1 MSNTVR
7 FSISLLAGACLF
19 VATAAT
25 SSIGVVRS
33 SGEFR
38 LDGSIVR
45 GNSTVFDGNLIE
57 TTTTRSI
64 VQLDAGQV
72 TLAPESRAKV
82 YHDRTVLEKGA
93 GLLRDAAGKH
103 EFEAA
108 SLHIVPTAKDSVI
121 QVDIQA
127 QGRIAVVARDG
138 EAQVRTSSGVLVASL
153 RTGMELAFDPQ
164 AGASKAVKITG
175 VLEQRNGNYFVTDA
189 TTHVT
194 FQIQGNNLAQYVGK
208 KVVITGSLIPGATP
222 AAGATQV
229 VQAADIQ
236 LAPAAAAGTA
246 GGAAAAGAHTATIA
260 IVGGVAVGGTVI
272 GLVSAGT
279 FSGGSS
285 TSAP

>member
-1 MSNTVR
+1 MTNTFR
-7 FSISLLAGACLF
+7 FLTPIIAGGCLLI
-19 VATAAT
+19 AAT
-25 SSIGVVRS
+25 SSIGVIRS

-45 GNSTVFDGNLIE
+45 GNSTVFDGNLLE
-57 TTTTRSI
+57 TTTTRSV

-72 TLAPESRAKV
+72 TLAPQSRAKV

-108 SLHIVPTAKDSVI
+108 SLHIVPTARDSVI
-121 QVDIQA
+121 QVDIQG
-127 QGRIAVVARDG
+127 QGRIAVAARDG
-138 EAQVRTSSGVLVASL
+138 EAQVRNSSGVLVASL
-153 RTGMELAFDPQ
+153 RAGMELAFDMQ
-164 AGASKAVKITG
+164 AGASKAVKIAG
-175 VLEQRNGNYFVTDA
+175 VLEQRSGNYFIADT

-194 FQIQGNNLAQYVGK
+194 FQIQGNSLAQYVGK
-208 KVVITGSLIPGATP
+208 KVEIAGSLIPGATP

-229 VQAADIQ
+229 VQAAGIQ
-236 LAPAAAAGTA
+236 LAPVAAGGTAAGT
-246 GGAAAAGAHTATIA
+246 AAAGAHWGTIA
-260 IVGGVAVGGTVI
+260 IVGGVAVGGTVV